1 MFTWYWQIYHEP
13 CRYFKKSNIKEW
25 WVSIVKSLHVL
36 TFVYVLLSS
45 KFYWTH
51 LFTLIRIF
59 FKATC
64 GLIPSTQLCRNFLS
78 PLIVNICVRRSDRN
92 TLTFNFRIQCPKS
105 LRQAK
110 VQIFWGGHISFSNL
124 TILKYEMSKIFWDL
138 FKMLWSKYVLRISEL
153 YENFVLA
160 KHSAV
165 KSQFILSKYR

>member
-1 MFTWYWQIYHEP
+1 MTLKVRILQFSTTFTQVYTRPKI
-13 CRYFKKSNIKEW
+13 FLFGS
-25 WVSIVKSLHVL
+25 SLA
-36 TFVYVLLSS
+36 
-45 KFYWTH
+45 
-51 LFTLIRIF
+51 FTL
-59 FKATC
+59 KE
-64 GLIPSTQLCRNFLS
+64 GP
-78 PLIVNICVRRSDRN
+78 VRCAKVCNKSWVILMCQEESSDRN

-160 KHSAV
+160 KQSAV

>member
-1 MFTWYWQIYHEP
+1 MMGLYWKFFS
-13 CRYFKKSNIKEW
+13 CSNIC
-25 WVSIVKSLHVL
+25 VF
-36 TFVYVLLSS
+36 TS